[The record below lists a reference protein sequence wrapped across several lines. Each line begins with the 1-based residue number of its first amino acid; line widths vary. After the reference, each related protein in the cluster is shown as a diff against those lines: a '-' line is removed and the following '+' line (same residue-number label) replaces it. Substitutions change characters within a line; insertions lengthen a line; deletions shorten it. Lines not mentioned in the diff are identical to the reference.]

1 MTRRKVDLLDPEY
14 KLTDEDLAD
23 LMEGFVEDVLARK
36 EIAKRNL
43 DRMMDEAFER
53 VEEAVIAARKR

>member
-23 LMEGFVEDVLARK
+23 LMKAS
-36 EIAKRNL
+36 
-43 DRMMDEAFER
+43 
-53 VEEAVIAARKR
+53 

>member
-1 MTRRKVDLLDPEY
+1 
-14 KLTDEDLAD
+14 
-23 LMEGFVEDVLARK
+23 LARK

>member
-1 MTRRKVDLLDPEY
+1 
-14 KLTDEDLAD
+14 
-23 LMEGFVEDVLARK
+23 MEGFVEDVLARK